1 MGSSLTAGYLVSIL
15 VILDESIWPL
25 EALIPIFAKW
35 NNKVT
40 HSSVFLKM
48 KKKKNWKKNNNISF
62 NSLPIKSQ
70 DMSQKES
77 DFYLL
82 SLKKF

>member
-48 KKKKNWKKNNNISF
+48 KKKKTEKKIIIFLLTLSQLKVKICHKKNQIF
-62 NSLPIKSQ
+62 IFFP
-70 DMSQKES
+70 
-77 DFYLL
+77 
-82 SLKKF
+82 

>member
-1 MGSSLTAGYLVSIL
+1 MPCIAVTTGSSLTAGYLVIIL

-48 KKKKNWKKNNNISF
+48 FLFQISC
-62 NSLPIKSQ
+62 
-70 DMSQKES
+70 
-77 DFYLL
+77 FY
-82 SLKKF
+82 KHRNQGIMTFV